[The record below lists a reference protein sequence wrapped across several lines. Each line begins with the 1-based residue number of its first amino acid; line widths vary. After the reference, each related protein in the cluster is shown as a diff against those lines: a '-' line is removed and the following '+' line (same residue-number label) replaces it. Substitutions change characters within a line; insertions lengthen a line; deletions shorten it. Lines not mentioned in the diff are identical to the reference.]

1 VTIPEVRTDYNRDC
15 LLEQD
20 VDSDPIRQFEHWY
33 GDAIKTDVAEPNAMT
48 LATSSVDGQPS
59 ARIVLLRAVD
69 HRGFAFFTNYDS
81 RKGRELEANP
91 KAALVFFWPALER
104 QVRVEG
110 PVERIS
116 AEESDDYFLSRP
128 IGSRIGAWASP
139 QSQVISSR
147 TVLEERCR
155 ELELR
160 FAAGPIARPSNWG
173 GFRLVPDEIEFWQ
186 GRPSRLHDRIRYQKR
201 AQDGW
206 LIERLAP

>member
-173 GFRLVPDEIEFWQ
+173 GFRLVPDENEFWQ